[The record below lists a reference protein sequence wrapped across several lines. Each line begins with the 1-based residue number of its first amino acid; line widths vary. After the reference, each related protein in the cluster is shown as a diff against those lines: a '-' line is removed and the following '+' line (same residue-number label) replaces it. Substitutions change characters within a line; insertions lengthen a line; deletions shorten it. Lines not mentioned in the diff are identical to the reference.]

1 MSRFLD
7 KNFLLSTRT
16 ARILYREAAKEPVFD
31 YHCHLNPRDI
41 AENRRFSNLTEIWLA
56 GDHYK
61 WRALR
66 ANGVHETL
74 ISGDADPWDKFHAW
88 AATVPRLIG
97 NPLYHWSHLELQR
110 YFDIDE
116 ALEPANARMVWDAAN
131 EKLARSPELSVWG
144 ILKKF
149 NVAAAGTT
157 DDPADTLEYHRAIR
171 KLQEADAAAGRG
183 GAGGG
188 ERGREQAA
196 ARSGLQTRVL
206 PSFRP
211 DSALAAEDPGFAA
224 YIERLGR
231 AAGRS
236 ITRLEDLLGALQDR
250 IDYFETLGCV
260 VSDHSLSYPPGGPG
274 SGGTGSP
281 EKAAGRAFRKALSG
295 RPLETEEADHYRAY
309 VLHFLGA
316 AYAEKNWVMQIHLA
330 ALRNANSRM
339 NALLGPSTGFDAI
352 LDYRISENLRGFLD
366 ALEVRGRLPKTILY
380 SLNPKDYY
388 PILSIIGAFQGNGP
402 EPEAPAVSGKMQLGS
417 AWWFCDTRD
426 GMEEQLRSLANLGIL
441 SRFVGMLTDSRSF
454 LSYPRHE
461 YFRRI
466 LCALIGRWTEDG
478 EIYRDMDS
486 LRALVR
492 DISYKNAERYF
503 CPEASGGPRKTGPH
517 SAIPAGKF
525 FMGGTMQGDPG

>member
-7 KNFLLSTRT
+7 KNFLLSTKT
-16 ARILYREAAKEPVFD
+16 ARILYRGAALEPIFD
-31 YHCHLNPRDI
+31 YHCHLLPRDI
-41 AENRRFSNLTEIWLA
+41 AENRRFANLTEIWLA

-74 ISGDADPWDKFHAW
+74 ISGNADPWDKFYAW

-116 ALEPANARMVWDAAN
+116 PLEPANARIIWDTAN
-131 EKLARSPELSVWG
+131 EKLTRSPDLSVWG

-149 NVAAAGTT
+149 KVAMAGTT

-171 KLQEADAAAGRG
+171 ELREAGNTAG
-183 GAGGG
+183 
-188 ERGREQAA
+188 Q
-196 ARSGLQTRVL
+196 SGLEGGKTAEHAGQGAKRAGKRLPEQTAGQGEFPQTRVL

-211 DSALAAEDPGFAA
+211 DSALAAEAPGFAP
-224 YIERLGR
+224 YIERLGH
-231 AAGRS
+231 ATGRS
-236 ITRLEDLLGALQDR
+236 ITKLEDLLWALQDR
-250 IDYFETLGCV
+250 IDYFDALGCV
-260 VSDHSLSYPPGGPG
+260 TSDHSLRYPPGSFP
-274 SGGTGSP
+274 SGGIRSL
-281 EKAAGRAFRKALSG
+281 EKAAAGAFRKALTG
-295 RPLETEEADHYRAY
+295 RTLGTEEADHYKTY
-309 VLHFLGA
+309 VLHVLGA
-316 AYAEKNWVMQIHLA
+316 AYAKKDWVMQIHLA

-339 NALLGPSTGFDAI
+339 NVILGPSTGYDAI
-352 LDYRISENLRGFLD
+352 LDYRMSEHLSEFLD
-366 ALEVRGRLPKTILY
+366 SLEVKGQLPKTILY

-388 PILSIIGAFQGNGP
+388 PILSIMGSFQGSGP
-402 EPEAPAVSGKMQLGS
+402 EPEAPAIPGKMQLGS

-441 SRFVGMLTDSRSF
+441 SGFVGMLTDSRSF

-466 LCALIGRWTEDG
+466 LCALIGRWAEDG
-478 EIYRDMDS
+478 EIHRDMDR
-486 LRALVR
+486 LKALVR
-492 DISYKNAERYF
+492 DIAYGNAERYF
-503 CPEASGGPRKTGPH
+503 SKEFSGRSTER
-517 SAIPAGKF
+517 
-525 FMGGTMQGDPG
+525 